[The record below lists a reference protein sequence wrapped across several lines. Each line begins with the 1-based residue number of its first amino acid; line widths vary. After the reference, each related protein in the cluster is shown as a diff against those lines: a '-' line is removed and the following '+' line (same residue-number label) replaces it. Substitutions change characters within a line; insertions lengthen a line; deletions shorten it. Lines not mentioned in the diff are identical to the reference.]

1 MPVTSAE
8 IERTF
13 STMSYDLESGRS
25 SQKAQHTGMVNQRA
39 NSEQFLEAIEEIKKK
54 RRQN

>member
-39 NSEQFLEAIEEIKKK
+39 NSDQFLEAIEEIKKK